1 MVRKYVLPILAVAG
15 VIFAIFMVRASN
27 KPPKVAPPVAEPAKP
42 PFQRY
47 VAGSGIIEAATE
59 NIAIGTPVAGLVTE
73 VYARVGNPIKAGLPH
88 EIVRRIAPMITTGR
102 ADEQFDDMIVP
113 APLTQPATR
122 AADLA
127 SGSSAETT
135 TKLNVNT
142 ASREQ
147 LAGLP
152 GVGEPHADVI
162 IAGRPYLSIWDLE
175 GTPLF
180 KIDDRQARS
189 DLAVRKAAA
198 EQARQRL
205 AKALEGTRPE
215 DLLVAVAQLDEAKA
229 AYETAR
235 RNYVRWSS
243 VEDASAVAPEELANR
258 KSAMDETAAK
268 VRNMEANL
276 KKLEAG
282 TWQPDVAIA
291 RAELA
296 AAEAEVRLAQTE
308 IDRLTVRAPVNGSV
322 LQVKVR
328 PGEYAPSGV
337 LETPLMLVGRTDVL
351 HIRVD
356 VDEHEAMRVRPDAD
370 AVASIRGDSK
380 RQAKLRFV
388 RIEPYVVPK
397 KSLTGDSSERVDTR
411 VLQIVYAFDPS
422 ELKAY
427 VGQQMD
433 VFIDAV
439 KADEDRGATQPAT
452 TRGAS

>member
-1 MVRKYVLPILAVAG
+1 MIRKYILPVLAACG
-15 VIFAIFMVRASN
+15 VLFAIFMVRAGN

-59 NIAIGTPVAGLVTE
+59 NIAIGTPIAGIVTD
-73 VYARVGNPIKAGLPH
+73 VYARVGDPIKAGLPH
-88 EIVRRIAPMITTGR
+88 EMVRRISSLITTGR
-102 ADEQFDDMIVP
+102 ADEQFDEMIVA

-122 AADLA
+122 PADLHLDLNAPVA
-127 SGSSAETT
+127 S
-135 TKLNVNT
+135 KLNINT

-147 LAGLP
+147 LAALP
-152 GVGEPHADVI
+152 GLDDASAAKI

-175 GTPLF
+175 GTALF

-189 DLAVRKAAA
+189 ELTVRKAAA
-198 EQARQRL
+198 EQARQQL
-205 AKALEGTRPE
+205 AKALEGTRSE
-215 DLLVAVAQLDEAKA
+215 ELLVATAQLDEAKA
-229 AYETAR
+229 SYEMAR
-235 RNYVRWSS
+235 RNFVRWSS

-258 KSAMDETAAK
+258 KSMMETGAAK
-268 VRNMEANL
+268 VRSMEATL
-276 KKLEAG
+276 KKLNAG
-282 TWQPDVAIA
+282 TWAPDIAISQ
-291 RAELA
+291 AELQS
-296 AAEAEVRLAQTE
+296 AEAEVRKAQTE
-308 IDRLTVRAPVNGSV
+308 IDRLTVRAPVSGSV

-337 LETPLMLVGRTDVL
+337 LQTPLMLVGQTDVL

-356 VDEHEAMRVRPDAD
+356 VDEHEAMRVRPDAE
-370 AVASIRGDSK
+370 AVASIRGDSR

-388 RIEPYVVPK
+388 AIEPYVIPK

-411 VLQIVYAFDPS
+411 VLQIIYAFNPS
-422 ELKAY
+422 DLKAY

-439 KADEDRGATQPAT
+439 KADEERGATQPAT
-452 TRGAS
+452 KP